1 MGEAVNLKQAM
12 ELPVQEEKLKVPIWM
27 ASDDMVTVARI
38 LQEAGVDSKKA
49 VKLTKAI
56 TATLFEHGWVKYYKK
71 VPIETEIIRAGKY
84 SDNVITQLQAILERE
99 RASLKEF
106 LRANLENIA
115 KKRAIDIQQEE
126 LRKGDHERL

>member
-1 MGEAVNLKQAM
+1 MNLKQAM